1 MPECFLTAGVITP
14 LTGNVV
20 AFKTTT
26 LYDYGKTLMFEPVPM
41 EMLYTSVTKPQI
53 LVEVDGVPA
62 ACANLN
68 CDYLYVN
75 SPAKVTAMSL
85 SGITLTVTGTN
96 LPTKLIDVRLGDV
109 GCGAT
114 SGTAT
119 SITCTL
125 KKKPAAGTYNT
136 VQVLSSDGFVPV
148 ASVTPITVP
157 LSTVSVTPNLNLNRF
172 GGDVL
177 TITGTGFPMKIEN
190 VAVTFIDNTRCTI
203 LETSET
209 YVKCKTEKFN
219 TVSTV
224 NAYTLNVSV
233 NAVNSVSAV
242 LDTAQTVK
250 LSTSV
255 T

>member
-1 MPECFLTAGVITP
+1 
-14 LTGNVV
+14 
-20 AFKTTT
+20 
-26 LYDYGKTLMFEPVPM
+26 
-41 EMLYTSVTKPQI
+41 
-53 LVEVDGVPA
+53 
-62 ACANLN
+62 
-68 CDYLYVN
+68 
-75 SPAKVTAMSL
+75 
-85 SGITLTVTGTN
+85 
-96 LPTKLIDVRLGDV
+96 
-109 GCGAT
+109 
-114 SGTAT
+114 
-119 SITCTL
+119 
-125 KKKPAAGTYNT
+125 
-136 VQVLSSDGFVPV
+136 VPV

-242 LDTAQTVK
+242 LDTA
-250 LSTSV
+250 
-255 T
+255 